1 MKFKKEEIIRILD
14 AMAPGLSDK
23 SLTAQANSFIFRNGK
38 CYTFNGNV
46 AVSTDMPDGWDI
58 DSAVKAKELH
68 RTLKKFKDEEVDISV
83 SDNKFIV
90 ATPTCRLEVNTEVE
104 VKSDF
109 NTIGTPTAWTKLP
122 GDFNT
127 YLKRVNTCVNSSS
140 DKPALTNV
148 HIKDTIIEGTDNIRL
163 LIQTMPVSLP
173 ECLIPTAAI
182 KSLINYEAH
191 SMGLSNG
198 WAHFKNADN
207 VVFSARTMGVASY
220 PVLNSVV
227 NAKGTTITLPP
238 EVLSGVDKAE
248 QVMDSVQYKAVVFSA
263 KNNVL
268 LMTAAGEYATVKE
281 RYKVE
286 FADEV
291 TFSVN
296 ISMLRD
302 IINFGATC
310 VVNENTLLV
319 KSESEN
325 YVHVAALIRDAKK
338 AKSVE
343 QVEAAKVEAV
353 EVKKEE
359 AVEAPKKRAKKAIV
373 VPPPAAEVSSDEDA
387 W

>member
-14 AMAPGLSDK
+14 AVAPGLADK
-23 SLTAQANSFIFRNGK
+23 SLITQANSFIFRNGK

-58 DSAVKAKELH
+58 DSTVKAKELH

-104 VKSDF
+104 VQSDF

-122 GDFNT
+122 EDFNT
-127 YLKRVNTCVNSSS
+127 YLKRVNTCVSSSS
-140 DKPALTNV
+140 DKPALTNA
-148 HIKDTIIEGTDNIRL
+148 HINGNIIEGTDNSRL

-173 ECLIPTAAI
+173 ECFIPAAAI
-182 KSLINYEAH
+182 KSLTTYNAH

-198 WAHFKNADN
+198 WVHFKNDDN
-207 VVFSARTMGVASY
+207 VVFSARTMDVGTFPS
-220 PVLNSVV
+220 LNSVV

-248 QVMDSVQYKAVVFSA
+248 QVMDSVQYSAVVFAA

-325 YVHVAALIRDAKK
+325 YVHVAALIRVAQKSAKT
-338 AKSVE
+338 ATPV
-343 QVEAAKVEAV
+343 AAPKVEAPV
-353 EVKKEE
+353 EVKKEVP
-359 AVEAPKKRAKKAIV
+359 VEAPKKRIKKEE
-373 VPPPAAEVSSDEDA
+373 VPTATSSDEDA

>member
-1 MKFKKEEIIRILD
+1 
-14 AMAPGLSDK
+14 
-23 SLTAQANSFIFRNGK
+23 
-38 CYTFNGNV
+38 
-46 AVSTDMPDGWDI
+46 
-58 DSAVKAKELH
+58 
-68 RTLKKFKDEEVDISV
+68 
-83 SDNKFIV
+83 
-90 ATPTCRLEVNTEVE
+90 
-104 VKSDF
+104 
-109 NTIGTPTAWTKLP
+109 
-122 GDFNT
+122 
-127 YLKRVNTCVNSSS
+127 
-140 DKPALTNV
+140 
-148 HIKDTIIEGTDNIRL
+148 
-163 LIQTMPVSLP
+163 
-173 ECLIPTAAI
+173 
-182 KSLINYEAH
+182 
-191 SMGLSNG
+191 MGLSNG

-207 VVFSARTMGVASY
+207 VVFSARTMDVASY

-338 AKSVE
+338 AKPVE